1 MFNQTRMK
9 GILIDTSTNS
19 RCKLDAVTILGRN
32 SECQLSINDQRVS
45 RRHAMIRHQDDG
57 FWFYDLGSFNGSLH
71 NGSRVTTTLRL
82 RNGDTLEFADHV
94 YRFEQVGDPLNPRN
108 HTALGDA
115 TIALIRSKS
124 VIMLVSDIKNFTTLS
139 ELLPADELAR
149 TIGGWYSDCDRLLA
163 KHGATVDKFIG
174 DSVLAYWPSTTPGHH
189 LSALRA
195 ARDLRDVCKK
205 TYLARQKIFDG
216 INHDF
221 TAGVAV
227 HQGEVAYGGMAQKE
241 FTLVGDPVNL
251 TFRLETL
258 TRILDEPVLAS
269 FDFFEDWPEGDHYCK
284 PLGSHKVKGRA
295 QAVDVCAIKS
305 FPED

>member
-1 MFNQTRMK
+1 MK
-9 GILIDTSTNS
+9 GTLIDISTNS
-19 RCKLDAVTILGRN
+19 RCNLDPVTILGRN
-32 SECQLSINDQRVS
+32 SECQLFIDDQRVS

-71 NGSRVTTTLRL
+71 NGSRVTTTLKL
-82 RNGDTLEFADHV
+82 RNGDTLELADHV
-94 YRFEQVGDPLNPRN
+94 YRFEQDGDPLNPRN
-108 HTALGDA
+108 DVALGDA

-124 VIMLVSDIKNFTTLS
+124 VIMLVSDIKNFTALS
-139 ELLPADELAR
+139 EQLPADELAR

-174 DSVLAYWPSTTPGHH
+174 DSVLAYWTSTTPEQH

-195 ARDLRDVCKK
+195 ARDILAACEK
-205 TYLARQKIFDG
+205 TYQARREVFDG
-216 INHDF
+216 IGHDF
-221 TAGVAV
+221 SAGVAL
-227 HQGEVAYGGMAQKE
+227 HQGEVAYGGMSQKE

-258 TRILDEPVLAS
+258 TRTLNEPVLAS
-269 FDFFEDWPEGDHYCK
+269 FDFFEDWPEGDEYCK

-295 QAVDVCAIKS
+295 QAVDVCAIKF